1 MWYILSWTFTFLL
14 ISDLQIVTEVSHDSS
29 DTVFLSTR
37 VQFGFHFHLQ
47 GVQLW
52 IEEPNKWSSYLGLLP
67 ASHEARLW
75 WNCSGSVTF
84 GSSIADKGE
93 RHTTKAAVVKTRAGS
108 QPAAPQGAAH
118 RWLGPALRSGRP
130 QLQLG
135 PMLMCS
141 PLASRV
147 SLKLRRAPRR
157 SQGCCPPG
165 QPGHRHRAVPWCSTA
180 PEPAALGAKYFKT
193 SEKGLFPFRVRSC
206 QS

>member
-52 IEEPNKWSSYLGLLP
+52 IEEPNKWSGYLGLLP

-93 RHTTKAAVVKTRAGS
+93 RHATKAAVVKTRAGR
-108 QPAAPQGAAH
+108 QPARGTTRCGTQVARTRAAVREAPAAADV
-118 RWLGPALRSGRP
+118 LSSGIP
-130 QLQLG
+130 
-135 PMLMCS
+135 CF
-141 PLASRV
+141 
-147 SLKLRRAPRR
+147 LKAQEGSQEEPRLL
-157 SQGCCPPG
+157 S
-165 QPGHRHRAVPWCSTA
+165 HRAAWAQTPCSAMVQHCTWTCSSRC
-180 PEPAALGAKYFKT
+180 KVF
-193 SEKGLFPFRVRSC
+193 
-206 QS
+206 